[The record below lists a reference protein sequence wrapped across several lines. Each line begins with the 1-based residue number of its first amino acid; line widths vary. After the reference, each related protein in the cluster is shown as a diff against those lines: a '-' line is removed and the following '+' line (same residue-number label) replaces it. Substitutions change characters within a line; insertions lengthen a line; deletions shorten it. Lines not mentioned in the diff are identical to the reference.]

1 MKILTLTRNEANQII
16 AEVLTCG
23 KTLKIFS
30 WSVEGLVETIYRSV
44 KFTTKED
51 ILVDLSLNYSDFK

>member
-23 KTLKIFS
+23 KTLKIFA
-30 WSVEGLVETIYRSV
+30 WNIEGLVETIYKSV

-51 ILVDLSLNYSDFK
+51 ILVDLSQNYSEFK

>member
-1 MKILTLTRNEANQII
+1 MKILTLIRNEANQII

-30 WSVEGLVETIYRSV
+30 WNVEGLVETIYKSV